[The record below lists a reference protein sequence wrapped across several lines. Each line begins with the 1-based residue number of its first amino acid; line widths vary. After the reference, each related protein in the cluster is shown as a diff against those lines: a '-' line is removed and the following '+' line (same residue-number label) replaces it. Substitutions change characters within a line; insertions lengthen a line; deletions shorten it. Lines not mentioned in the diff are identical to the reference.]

1 MKIMLTT
8 PSMEVG
14 GAERVVTIL
23 AERLAAR
30 GHTIGLAAPRGALD
44 ADMIGTPHVR
54 MTLREDDRA
63 VMGAMRST
71 LSLTSAIR
79 GFDPDVVHAQNVKS
93 AVTARAGATLARG
106 RGRPAILAT
115 FHGVLPAEYPRAAKL
130 LRSADHVA
138 CVSSDLLGR
147 ITAAGLPAAKASL
160 IRNAIDLPPPLS
172 DERRAALDHELGLA
186 DAPTVA
192 IVGRL
197 VPQKAHERF
206 LTAASIV
213 SQSVPEARFL
223 IVGEG
228 PRRESIERSIQTAGL
243 EDRVHMTGRRS
254 DAREIIARAQ
264 VLVFSSEWEGLSIAA
279 LEALAAGT
287 PVVSTDV
294 QGMRELLATGAGAIV
309 PLDDG
314 TELGRRIAALLSD
327 QAEQAE
333 MGRAGRELIERE
345 FSLNG
350 MVESYERL
358 YESLARASGRTAHHG
373 QPSSRTSSHDG

>member
-1 MKIMLTT
+1 MKILLTT

-23 AERLAAR
+23 AEHLASR
-30 GHTIGLAAPRGALD
+30 GHTIGLAAPPGALD
-44 ADMIGTPHVR
+44 ADMVGTPHTR
-54 MTLREDDRA
+54 ITLREDGRA
-63 VMGAMRST
+63 MVGAMRST
-71 LSLTSAIR
+71 LSLSSAIR
-79 GFDPDVVHAQNVKS
+79 GFDPDVVHAQNVKY

-106 RGRPAILAT
+106 RGRPAVLAT
-115 FHGVLPAEYPRAAKL
+115 FHGVLPAEYRRAAKL
-130 LRSADHVA
+130 LGSADHVA
-138 CVSSDLLGR
+138 CVSSDLLAR
-147 ITAAGLPAAKASL
+147 ILAAGLPARKASL
-160 IRNAIDLPPPLS
+160 IRNAIDLAPPLA
-172 DERRAALDHELGLA
+172 DERRTALDLELELA
-186 DAPTVA
+186 GAPTVA

-206 LTAASIV
+206 LVAAKIV
-213 SQSVPEARFL
+213 SRSVPEARFL

-228 PRRESIERSIQTAGL
+228 PRRESIERSIQAAGL
-243 EDRVHMTGRRS
+243 EDRVRLTGQRS
-254 DAREIIARAQ
+254 DAREIIARSQ

-294 QGMRELLATGAGAIV
+294 QGMRELLAGGAGAIV

-314 TELGRRIAALLSD
+314 TELGRRIAALLAN

-345 FSLNG
+345 FSLND

-358 YESLARASGRTAHHG
+358 YETLARASGRTAHG
-373 QPSSRTSSHDG
+373 RPSSRTSSHDG

>member
-1 MKIMLTT
+1 MKILLTT

-23 AERLAAR
+23 AGHLAAR
-30 GHTIGLAAPRGALD
+30 GHVIGLAAPHGALD
-44 ADMIGTPHVR
+44 ADMVGIPHTR
-54 MTLREDDRA
+54 ITLREDGRA
-63 VMGAMRST
+63 MVGAMRST
-71 LSLTSAIR
+71 VSLTGAIR
-79 GFDPDVVHAQNVKS
+79 SFDPDVVHAQNVKS

-115 FHGVLPAEYPRAAKL
+115 FHGVLPAEYRRAANL

-138 CVSSDLLGR
+138 CVSSDLLAR
-147 ITAAGLPAAKASL
+147 IIAAGLPARKASL
-160 IRNAIDLPPPLS
+160 IRNAIDLAPPLTE
-172 DERRAALDHELGLA
+172 ERRIALDRELELEG
-186 DAPTVA
+186 APTVA

-206 LTAASIV
+206 LAAASIV
-213 SQSVPEARFL
+213 SRSAPEARFL

-228 PRRESIERSIQTAGL
+228 PRRESIERSIQAAGL
-243 EDRVHMTGRRS
+243 EDRVHLIGQRS

-294 QGMRELLATGAGAIV
+294 QGMRELLAGGAGAIV

-314 TELGRRIAALLSD
+314 TELGRRIAVLLAD

-345 FSLNG
+345 FSLND

-358 YESLARASGRTAHHG
+358 YETLAGASGRTAHG
-373 QPSSRTSSHDG
+373 RPSSRTSSNDG

>member
-1 MKIMLTT
+1 MKILLAT

-23 AERLAAR
+23 ADRLAAR
-30 GHTIGLAAPRGALD
+30 GHTIGLAAPHGALD
-44 ADMIGTPHVR
+44 ADMVGIPHTR
-54 MTLREDDRA
+54 MTLREDGRA

-71 LSLTSAIR
+71 ISLTSAIR

-106 RGRPAILAT
+106 RRRPAILAT
-115 FHGVLPAEYPRAAKL
+115 FHGVLPAEYRRAAKL

-138 CVSSDLLGR
+138 CVSSDLLAR
-147 ITAAGLPAAKASL
+147 ILAAGLPATRASL
-160 IRNAIDLPPPLS
+160 IRNAIDLAPPLT
-172 DERRAALDHELGLA
+172 DERHAALDRELELA
-186 DAPTVA
+186 GAPTVA

-206 LTAASIV
+206 LRAADVV
-213 SQSVPEARFL
+213 SRTVPEARFL

-228 PRRESIERSIQTAGL
+228 PRRESIERSIQAAGL
-243 EDRVHMTGRRS
+243 GDRVRLTGRRS

-287 PVVSTDV
+287 PVISTDV
-294 QGMRELLATGAGAIV
+294 QGMRELLAGGAGAIV

-314 TELGRRIAALLSD
+314 TGLGKRIAVLLAD
-327 QAEQAE
+327 QAEQAA
-333 MGRAGRELIERE
+333 MGRTGRELIERE

-350 MVESYERL
+350 MVESYEHL
-358 YESLARASGRTAHHG
+358 YEILAVASGRSAHG
-373 QPSSRTSSHDG
+373 RPSSRTSSHGG

>member
-1 MKIMLTT
+1 MKILLTT

-23 AERLAAR
+23 AECLAAR

-44 ADMIGTPHVR
+44 ADMIGTPHTR
-54 MTLREDDRA
+54 MTLREDGRA
-63 VMGAMRST
+63 VIGAMRST

-106 RGRPAILAT
+106 SGRPAILAT
-115 FHGVLPAEYPRAAKL
+115 FHGVLPAEYRRAAKL

-138 CVSSDLLGR
+138 CVSSDLLAR
-147 ITAAGLPAAKASL
+147 ILAAGLPAAKASL
-160 IRNAIDLPPPLS
+160 IRNAIDLPPPLT
-172 DERRAALDHELGLA
+172 DERRAALDRELELA

-197 VPQKAHERF
+197 VPQKAHGRF
-206 LTAASIV
+206 LTAANIV
-213 SQSVPEARFL
+213 SRSIPEARFL

-228 PRRESIERSIQTAGL
+228 PRRESIEQSIQAAGL
-243 EDRVHMTGRRS
+243 QDRVRLTGRRS

-294 QGMRELLATGAGAIV
+294 QGMRELLAGGAGAIV
-309 PLDDG
+309 ALDDG
-314 TELGRRIAALLSD
+314 TELGQRIATLLAD
-327 QAEQAE
+327 RAEQAE
-333 MGRAGRELIERE
+333 MGRLGRELIESE

-358 YESLARASGRTAHHG
+358 YELLAGASGRSAHG
-373 QPSSRTSSHDG
+373 RPSSRTS